1 MVIIGT
7 NSLPFEAL
15 GRKHSCHGEQLSKRE
30 KKVQMHFIFMNTD
43 ISVREINGKRKVRW
57 SDT

>member
-1 MVIIGT
+1 M
-7 NSLPFEAL
+7 
-15 GRKHSCHGEQLSKRE
+15 KHSDASIVVMENSYQRE